1 MYRFTLILIVGMTTW
16 AANSAA
22 QDGNLGKIDFRSS
35 GDRAA
40 QEDFVRGVLY
50 LHSFEYDLAAQ
61 AFRKAQSVDPDFAM
75 AYWGEAMTNHH
86 SLWTVNTRR
95 QGETFSC
102 AWERLSSSVLPRRQ
116 HSGRKNTFMQSRFSL
131 A

>member
-1 MYRFTLILIVGMTTW
+1 MTTW
-16 AANSAA
+16 VANSAA
-22 QDGNLGKIDFRSS
+22 QDSNLGKIDFPNS

-40 QEDFVRGVLY
+40 QDFVRGVLY

-61 AFRKAQSVDPDFAM
+61 AFRKAQSVDSDFAM

-86 SLWTVNTRR
+86 SLWAVRHTQAGRDVLMRP
-95 QGETFSC
+95 GETSV
-102 AWERLSSSVLPRRQ
+102 ERAAKAPTQLEKEYIVQ
-116 HSGRKNTFMQSRFSL
+116 WKFSL